1 MKQIRLS
8 HLKMSQLSHI
18 LVTAA
23 QKFVVRWIQIEGT
36 PTACYIQE
44 CMEGA
49 TVPLCALNAPIKAKG
64 TLECY
69 WWNPATQKTDGQ

>member
-1 MKQIRLS
+1 MKQVRLS

-23 QKFVVRWIQIEGT
+23 QKFVVRRIQIEGT

-49 TVPLCALNAPIKAKG
+49 AVLVCALNAPIKAKG
-64 TLECY
+64 ALECS
-69 WWNPATQKTDGQ
+69 WWNPETQKTDGQ